1 MLAAATGVLA
11 GLTRIQGVFLIL
23 PVGWEAFAASWVIA
37 GNPFLG
43 SGATALRE
51 QLGRWLRAWPSMWRQ
66 AIAPAIAVV
75 APAVGFVFFMC
86 LAGVMSGQTPLNSQ
100 DAWGGTNFHPPWDV
114 VVAAWNWAVDQHD
127 ALQLLNLSALILFG
141 VATVVGLF
149 RLPAAYS
156 LYAIPQVLV
165 IATRI
170 QPTPLTS
177 TTRYLLVVFP
187 VFVLLA
193 LAGRNR
199 RFERFWL
206 LLSVFLMAYLMSL
219 FLQGDYV
226 A

>member
-1 MLAAATGVLA
+1 
-11 GLTRIQGVFLIL
+11 
-23 PVGWEAFAASWVIA
+23 
-37 GNPFLG
+37 
-43 SGATALRE
+43 
-51 QLGRWLRAWPSMWRQ
+51 
-66 AIAPAIAVV
+66 
-75 APAVGFVFFMC
+75 
-86 LAGVMSGQTPLNSQ
+86 
-100 DAWGGTNFHPPWDV
+100 
-114 VVAAWNWAVDQHD
+114 
-127 ALQLLNLSALILFG
+127 
-141 VATVVGLF
+141 
-149 RLPAAYS
+149 LPAAYS